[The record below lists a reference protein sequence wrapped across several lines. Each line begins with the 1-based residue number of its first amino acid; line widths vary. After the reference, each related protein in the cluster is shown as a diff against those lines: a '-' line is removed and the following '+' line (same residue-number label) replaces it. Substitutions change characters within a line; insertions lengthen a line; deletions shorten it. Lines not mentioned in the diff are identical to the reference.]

1 MPGRISGSM
10 KYSEKTEIGS
20 WSRKSWNYC
29 RERGD
34 RMNINLKQLQ
44 CNLKNWDFDI
54 ADSYK
59 MDEREARSVLE
70 GFDEE
75 EKIMDQI
82 VEWCEN
88 EIALMQHTI
97 EKKFCSKLRKERLKC
112 QIIGIEK
119 VLAQIRRLN

>member
-1 MPGRISGSM
+1 
-10 KYSEKTEIGS
+10 
-20 WSRKSWNYC
+20 
-29 RERGD
+29 
-34 RMNINLKQLQ
+34 MNINLKQLQ